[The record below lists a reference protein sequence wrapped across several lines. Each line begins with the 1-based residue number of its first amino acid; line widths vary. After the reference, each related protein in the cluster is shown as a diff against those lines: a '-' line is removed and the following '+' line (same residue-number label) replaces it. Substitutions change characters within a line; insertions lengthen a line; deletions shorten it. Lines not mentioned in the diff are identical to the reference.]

1 MTKQEA
7 IKEAYGEYWE
17 QVKVFVDENGWV
29 FFSDD
34 ENILRLNFQQKD
46 NISTEK
52 TDVESWKWRPKSLQ
66 GIENNN
72 GWIKI
77 ENEKDLPKD
86 LTECDYIFKGKIE
99 RGIFQCLHFD
109 RPRQGEL
116 VEYKSVTH
124 YQPIEKKE
132 LPIY

>member
-77 ENEKDLPKD
+77 ESEKDLPEG
-86 LTECDYIFKGKIE
+86 LGV
-99 RGIFQCLHFD
+99 HFVANLRD
-109 RPRQGEL
+109 VRVHPATSYQVKEL
-116 VEYKSVTH
+116 YKVNFATH
-124 YQPIEKKE
+124 YQPIEKRKP
-132 LPIY
+132 PIY

>member
-1 MTKQEA
+1 MTKEEA

-72 GWIKI
+72 GWIKGT
-77 ENEKDLPKD
+77 PKED
-86 LTECDYIFKGKIE
+86 MYCHILFSDGTQSI
-99 RGIFQCLHFD
+99 D
-109 RPRQGEL
+109 RFLKEHGNFICHH
-116 VEYKSVTH
+116 YKSVTH
-124 YQPIEKKE
+124 YQPIEKRKP
-132 LPIY
+132 PIY

>member
-77 ENEKDLPKD
+77 ENEKI
-86 LTECDYIFKGKIE
+86 CRKI
-99 RGIFQCLHFD
+99 
-109 RPRQGEL
+109 
-116 VEYKSVTH
+116 
-124 YQPIEKKE
+124 
-132 LPIY
+132 